1 MSVQPLGLEFILD
14 DASELQPWLLS
25 NIVDTETSKVP
36 SALQEFQV
44 FERAGVRVGVIG
56 LVEKY
61 DLCFLIYLASFNL
74 PREWITTV
82 PTWPS
87 TFVYKDMRDAGIEL
101 STRLRD
107 PHGEYKCDIIVALT
121 HCR

>member
-1 MSVQPLGLEFILD
+1 M
-14 DASELQPWLLS
+14 ELQPWLLS

-74 PREWITTV
+74 LESGSPRFQLGLQHLYTKI
-82 PTWPS
+82 
-87 TFVYKDMRDAGIEL
+87 
-101 STRLRD
+101 
-107 PHGEYKCDIIVALT
+107 
-121 HCR
+121 